1 MFGTMAST
9 ILTLSVVGGALILV
23 GVLEGA
29 LEVER
34 ARAYEGRQD
43 KDLMS
48 QLQGGNLAPRYYYPD
63 VLGVDVCFSFWFRLS
78 PP

>member
-34 ARAYEGRQD
+34 ARAHEGRQD

-48 QLQGGNLAPRYYYPD
+48 QL
-63 VLGVDVCFSFWFRLS
+63 
-78 PP
+78 